1 MLRIQKQ
8 QGLTKKQEILL
19 RVGTIVLALVASGVM
34 MAALGYNPFTVYLK
48 MIKGALGSKIQHHRH
63 RLKVHSPSYNVAR
76 RVGRVQDEVLEHRR

>member
-48 MIKGALGSKIQHHRH
+48 MIKGALLKIQHHRH
-63 RLKVHSPSYNVAR
+63 RLEVHSPSYNVAR